1 MTKVSELHHRWAKS
15 PQYTAAYAAIGLL
28 AAPPNETPSM
38 IFEHD
43 CIVLTANLPDAG
55 MEAGDVGTVIYIY
68 NNGFAYEV
76 EFITLAGTT
85 VAVATVP
92 ADKLRAVTPKDMNH
106 VRVIA

>member
-1 MTKVSELHHRWAKS
+1 M
-15 PQYTAAYAAIGLL
+15 
-28 AAPPNETPSM
+28 
-38 IFEHD
+38 
-43 CIVLTANLPDAG
+43 
-55 MEAGDVGTVIYIY
+55 IYIY